1 MKKLLSILT
10 LLVVAVT
17 GAWAQEAPTPDYESY
32 DWENADAIT
41 AALGEHG
48 DITISSVGLGSSGNV
63 SGHWYINAN
72 QNLKNSDSS
81 WKYFGIS
88 STRQITK
95 IEILYCPNGT
105 NMTNVA
111 WVAWGKNVEPNQYT
125 LAHGE
130 TPGTTG
136 SKSWDAK
143 VWETIDLSGTEAYT
157 VYMSRSIREF
167 REIGGSSNL
176 ANFGKG
182 QTINILGF
190 RVYLKAAGPV
200 DPSFSL
206 TKTSIGTDE
215 TSQIKVEG
223 KDNLDGIT
231 LSDITYGTSGVVT
244 VNATTG
250 VVTPVAVGT
259 TTISFNSSAVA
270 EKYNAGSGN
279 LSITVTAPQVATP
292 TLPATGTFVE
302 SKSVEISCAT
312 DGATIKYS
320 YDNTNWTD
328 YTTALNIT
336 ETKTVYAKATKSG
349 YTDSEVASATYTK
362 VTPHTWAAISES
374 TTWDWST
381 LTTTEVKL
389 TDSTTPTKTE
399 EFLLGDMNG
408 EIYTY
413 NIGYDPATFNADAL
427 KVVTEYAVRDK
438 KYMQGNKIKFNTT
451 VPGYVR
457 VTYSNTGGDRPYRYV
472 KVNDTFSQEGSAS
485 ATAMTTEY
493 IPVPAGEVTI
503 VGYIQ
508 DANDPTPR
516 SGDVVGE
523 AMLRISKVEFLKQA
537 STVVTSAEWATA
549 TTPNYAVEFGEGA
562 KAYIAT
568 SSEGD
573 KIKLTQITDAPA
585 KTAIIV
591 NAPAG
596 SYTMTPKASA
606 SSDVTGNLLKSKT
619 ANDATAAVGDYAL
632 GTWIDGGN
640 TVVGFGKLNAA
651 GVANMTDD
659 KAFIPASSLAN
670 TVDFLPFVIGDE
682 ENETTSIKAVETAE
696 VSGTVYNLAGQKVGK
711 DYKGIVIVNGKKF
724 VRK

>member
-1 MKKLLSILT
+1 MKKLITLLT

-17 GAWAQEAPTPDYESY
+17 GAWADDPTWSINTSSAASSQWVGPYQNGAIVVSFNGSDSNTKWEDAGDYVLGNGSGT
-32 DWENADAIT
+32 NAAKNFLQIT
-41 AALGEHG
+41 TTSEIEKVSFL
-48 DITISSVGLGSSGNV
+48 ISSNSGDE
-63 SGHWYINAN
+63 
-72 QNLKNSDSS
+72 KN
-81 WKYFGIS
+81 
-88 STRQITK
+88 TQPA
-95 IEILYCPNGT
+95 LL
-105 NMTNVA
+105 
-111 WVAWGKNVEPNQYT
+111 AWGGSIEGNPLAAFVNNAVSLKGAYSNAVWMDYDLSAGSYKNIRLVRK
-125 LAHGE
+125 A
-130 TPGTTG
+130 
-136 SKSWDAK
+136 SAK
-143 VWETIDLSGTEAYT
+143 VGDATSTKDYG
-157 VYMSRSIREF
+157 
-167 REIGGSSNL
+167 N
-176 ANFGKG
+176 G
-182 QTINILGF
+182 QSC
-190 RVYLKAAGPV
+190 RVWGVKIWLKAQGPV
-200 DPSFSL
+200 NPSFSL

-259 TTISFNSSAVA
+259 TMISFNSSAVA
-270 EKYNAGSGN
+270 GKYNAGSGN

-427 KVVTEYAVRDK
+427 KVVTEYAVREK

-485 ATAMTTEY
+485 ATAKTTEY
-493 IPVPAGEVTI
+493 IPVPAGEVTV

-508 DANDPTPR
+508 DANDPKPR

-537 STVVTSAEWATA
+537 STVVTSAGWATA
-549 TTPNYAVEFGEGA
+549 TTPDYGVEFDENTNVYVVTDVSNSISLA
-562 KAYIAT
+562 K
-568 SSEGD
+568 
-573 KIKLTQITDAPA
+573 ITEAPA
-585 KTAIIV
+585 NTAVIV

-596 SYTMTPKASA
+596 SYTMTPKADA
-606 SSDVTGNLLKSKT
+606 AAPAKNLLLSSDGSVVGTTTGSPYVLGKNLS
-619 ANDATAAVGDYAL
+619 N
-632 GTWIDGGN
+632 
-640 TVVGFGKLNAA
+640 VVGFG
-651 GVANMTDD
+651 
-659 KAFIPASSLAN
+659 PLAN
-670 TVDFLPFVIGDE
+670 GVTLAKGKAYIDGSEFVDAKDFYPFVIGDE
-682 ENETTSIKAVETAE
+682 ENETTSINSIENGE
-696 VSGTVYNLAGQKVGK
+696 SRIENSDYIYNLAGQKVSK
-711 DYKGIVIVNGKKF
+711 DYKGIVIVNGKK
-724 VRK
+724 VIRK

>member
-10 LLVVAVT
+10 LLMCFSSGV
-17 GAWAQEAPTPDYESY
+17 WADPTPDYESY
-32 DWENADAIT
+32 DWASSAAIT
-41 AALGEHG
+41 TALGTHG
-48 DITISSVGLGSSGNV
+48 DVTATVVTGGSDGNV
-63 SGHWYINAN
+63 SGHWYKA
-72 QNLKNSDSS
+72 LNSAIDGAGGT
-81 WKYFGIS
+81 YLQIS
-88 STRQITK
+88 SSRQIEK
-95 IEILYCPNGT
+95 VDIFFCPNGT
-105 NMTNVA
+105 NNTNLA
-111 WVAWGKNVEPNQYT
+111 WAAWGEDVTPSAEVGSNYGATPNVKS
-125 LAHGE
+125 
-130 TPGTTG
+130 
-136 SKSWDAK
+136 SKSWDNAT
-143 VWETIDLSGTEAYT
+143 WQTIDLSGNDAYT
-157 VYMSRSIREF
+157 IRISRQ
-167 REIGGSSNL
+167 GKNLTKDGSKID
-176 ANFGKG
+176 NFGAN
-182 QTINILGF
+182 QTVNLLGF

-200 DPSFSL
+200 NPSFSL

-231 LSDITYGTSGVVT
+231 LSNITYGKSGVVT
-244 VNATTG
+244 VNATG

-259 TTISFNSSAVA
+259 TTILFNSSAVA
-270 EKYNAGSGN
+270 GKYNAGSGN

-427 KVVTEYAVRDK
+427 KVVTEYAVREK

-485 ATAMTTEY
+485 ATAKTTEY

-537 STVVTSAEWATA
+537 STVVTSAGWATA
-549 TTPNYAVEFGEGA
+549 TTPDYGVEFDENTNVYVVTDVSNSISLA
-562 KAYIAT
+562 K
-568 SSEGD
+568 
-573 KIKLTQITDAPA
+573 ITEAPA
-585 KTAIIV
+585 NTAVIV

-596 SYTMTPKASA
+596 SYTMTPKADA
-606 SSDVTGNLLKSKT
+606 AAPAKNLLMSSNGT
-619 ANDATAAVGDYAL
+619 VSQSSATLGNQIWVLAKLAGDK
-632 GTWIDGGN
+632 
-640 TVVGFGKLNAA
+640 VGFGILKS
-651 GVANMTDD
+651 GIEIEKG
-659 KAFIPASSLAN
+659 KAYLEIAVIVPGK
-670 TVDFLPFVIGDE
+670 DFLPFDFGDE

-696 VSGTVYNLAGQKVGK
+696 VSGIVYNLAGQKVGK

>member
-17 GAWAQEAPTPDYESY
+17 GAWAQDPTPDYESY
-32 DWENADAIT
+32 DWEDADAIT
-41 AALGEHG
+41 AALGTHG
-48 DITISSVGLGSSGNV
+48 DVTLSVVNGGSAGNV
-63 SGHWYINAN
+63 SGHWYKPLNGAIDGAGGTYL
-72 QNLKNSDSS
+72 Q
-81 WKYFGIS
+81 IS
-88 STRQITK
+88 SSRQIEK
-95 IEILYCPNGT
+95 VVIFFCPNGT
-105 NMTNVA
+105 SNTNLA
-111 WVAWGKNVEPNQYT
+111 WAAWGEGVTPSAEVGSNYGATPNVKS
-125 LAHGE
+125 
-130 TPGTTG
+130 
-136 SKSWDAK
+136 SKSWDSAT
-143 VWETIDLSGTEAYT
+143 WQTIDLSGNDAYT
-157 VYMSRSIREF
+157 IRISRQ
-167 REIGGSSNL
+167 GKNL
-176 ANFGKG
+176 TNDGNKISNFGAN
-182 QTINILGF
+182 QTVNLLGF
-190 RVYLKAAGPV
+190 KVYLKAAGPV

-250 VVTPVAVGT
+250 VVTPVAEGT
-259 TTISFNSSAVA
+259 TTISFKSSAVA

-279 LSITVTAPQVATP
+279 LFITVTAPQVATP

-320 YDNTNWTD
+320 YDNANWTD

-427 KVVTEYAVRDK
+427 KVVTEYAVREK

-485 ATAMTTEY
+485 ATAKTTEY

-549 TTPNYAVEFGEGA
+549 TTPNYPVSFDENANVYVVTDVSNSISLA
-562 KAYIAT
+562 K
-568 SSEGD
+568 
-573 KIKLTQITDAPA
+573 ITEAPA
-585 KTAIIV
+585 NTPVVV
-591 NAPAG
+591 NAPTG
-596 SYTMTPKASA
+596 SYTMTPKSEAA
-606 SSDVTGNLLKSKT
+606 AIETNMLKSKT
-619 ANDATAAVGDYAL
+619 ANDETAAVGDYAL

-659 KAFIPASSLAN
+659 KAFIPASLLAN
-670 TVDFLPFVIGDE
+670 AVDFLPFVIGDE
-682 ENETTSIKAVETAE
+682 ENETTSINSIENGE
-696 VSGTVYNLAGQKVGK
+696 SRIENYDYFNLSGQRVGK
-711 DYKGIVIVNGKKF
+711 DYKGIVIVNGKK
-724 VRK
+724 VIRK